1 MTEGGPSVDLL
12 QPGDQILSVNGED
25 VKKAPRDHVI
35 KLVRACK
42 EVVHLTVCQ
51 PPLDN
56 VSIRLGPGGLLDAFQ
71 FDALLCT
78 RETEIRLMAWN
89 ETGFYLN

>member
-12 QPGDQILSVNGED
+12 QPGDQILAVNGED
-25 VKKAPRDHVI
+25 VKNAPRDHVI

-51 PPLDN
+51 PPLDS
-56 VSIRLGPGGLLDAFQ
+56 VSVGKIRTWGG
-71 FDALLCT
+71 
-78 RETEIRLMAWN
+78 EN
-89 ETGFYLN
+89 GH